1 MAWLQLRLQTR
12 HPEFAEEL
20 LLAHGAQSVSFV
32 DAGDTPV
39 LEPLPGETP
48 LWPQTAVLALFAE
61 DADPEP
67 ALAAIAAILPEQN
80 PPVVTREI
88 VEDQDWVRLCLDQMQ
103 AMHFGGTLW
112 ICPRHRTVEDASA
125 VVVRL
130 DPGLA
135 FGTGTHPS
143 TSLCL
148 RWLAQAD
155 IAGQRVLDYGC
166 GSGILAIAALKL
178 GAAAATG
185 VDIDPQALT
194 ASLENARDNEVEL
207 TVCDVPGF
215 KTAPYDLVLANI
227 LAGPLIELAPLL
239 SACVRPGGQLVL
251 AGLLDRQAEEVAS
264 AYAGDFEIEVV
275 SDEGWTRLVG
285 TRLP

>member
-1 MAWLQLRLQTR
+1 M
-12 HPEFAEEL
+12 
-20 LLAHGAQSVSFV
+20 
-32 DAGDTPV
+32 
-39 LEPLPGETP
+39 
-48 LWPQTAVLALFAE
+48 
-61 DADPEP
+61 
-67 ALAAIAAILPEQN
+67 
-80 PPVVTREI
+80 
-88 VEDQDWVRLCLDQMQ
+88 
-103 AMHFGGTLW
+103 
-112 ICPRHRTVEDASA
+112 
-125 VVVRL
+125 
-130 DPGLA
+130 
-135 FGTGTHPS
+135 
-143 TSLCL
+143 
-148 RWLAQAD
+148 
-155 IAGQRVLDYGC
+155 LDYGC

-207 TVCDVPGF
+207 TVSDVPGF

>member
-1 MAWLQLRLQTR
+1 M
-12 HPEFAEEL
+12 
-20 LLAHGAQSVSFV
+20 
-32 DAGDTPV
+32 
-39 LEPLPGETP
+39 
-48 LWPQTAVLALFAE
+48 
-61 DADPEP
+61 
-67 ALAAIAAILPEQN
+67 
-80 PPVVTREI
+80 
-88 VEDQDWVRLCLDQMQ
+88 
-103 AMHFGGTLW
+103 
-112 ICPRHRTVEDASA
+112 
-125 VVVRL
+125 
-130 DPGLA
+130 
-135 FGTGTHPS
+135 
-143 TSLCL
+143 
-148 RWLAQAD
+148 
-155 IAGQRVLDYGC
+155 LDYGC

-239 SACVRPGGQLVL
+239 SACVRAGGQLVL